1 QFLEETDRKAALER
15 ERILFRW
22 AGQQPDARE
31 GVEAFL
37 QRRPAQ
43 WRLSKHATLPPEA
56 SVDR

>member
-1 QFLEETDRKAALER
+1 
-15 ERILFRW
+15 LFRW

-43 WRLSKHATLPPEA
+43 WRLSKHAALPPEA
-56 SVDR
+56 TAGR